1 MFISAILEYDGSCFS
16 GSQFQI
22 NARTV
27 QGELELALKS
37 TFNISD
43 RVKFASRTD
52 SGVHSLGQVV
62 FININIEI
70 SLKKFL
76 KILNDNLPSDILVRK
91 CQEVDGSF
99 DPRRDALAR
108 EYLYKISLKESISP
122 FESRF
127 ISDLGLNI
135 DYELLKESAM
145 LFEGIHDFK
154 SFTGHSFPSATK
166 SSVRRI
172 FNISCVKKESL
183 IEIRVLG
190 NSFIHQQVRRMIGL
204 MVNISQGKNIPSK
217 IEDVLASEER
227 KALSL
232 VAPTNGLYLSKIL
245 YPDGLFDLEQKN
257 QKIEAKYVNSLK

>member
-1 MFISAILEYDGSCFS
+1 MFILAILEYDGTCFS
-16 GSQFQI
+16 GSQYQA
-22 NARTV
+22 NGRTV
-27 QGELELALKS
+27 QGELELALKN

-52 SGVHSLGQVV
+52 SGVHSLGQVAL
-62 FININIEI
+62 ININIDI

-76 KILNDNLPSDILVRK
+76 KVLNDNLPSDILVRK
-91 CQEVDGSF
+91 CQEVDGAF
-99 DPRRDALAR
+99 DPRRNALAR

-135 DYELLKESAM
+135 DYELLKESAI

-154 SFTGHSFPSATK
+154 SFSGHSFPSAIK

-172 FNISCVKKESL
+172 FNITCVKKESL

-190 NSFIHQQVRRMIGL
+190 NSFIHQQVRRMIAL
-204 MVNISQGKNIPSK
+204 MVNIGQGKNIPSK
-217 IEDVLASEER
+217 IEDVLASEE
-227 KALSL
+227 KQALSL

-245 YPDGLFDLEQKN
+245 YTDGLFDLEQKN
-257 QKIEAKYVNSLK
+257 QKVEAKYVNSLK